1 MRILL
6 TNDDSIHAEGLW
18 TLAKSVCKLG
28 EVLVVAPDREQSGV
42 GGAVTLHAPI
52 RVTEAMPHV
61 QGISA
66 WAVQG
71 TPADSVI
78 LGLEKLAN
86 GPIDLVISGI
96 NQGANL
102 GEDVLISGTVGGIL
116 QAHFRG
122 IPAIAISV
130 AALRDTHFEVA
141 GLLAKLLAEQASRE
155 SLSLS
160 KTAQLLGIS
169 PAYLSLLINGKRPW
183 RENLQERYFGLIN
196 AFANVKGH
204 SRKRKPILLSVNLP
218 NLPIEEI
225 KGIDITSMGKRSYA
239 DNVELGEDGKGNW
252 YWIKRNRPDWQLT
265 EGTDIYSVR
274 NARIS
279 ITPLSTDLTAADILG
294 TLKPLSN
301 TLTEN
306 LRLNKANP
314 T

>member
-1 MRILL
+1 
-6 TNDDSIHAEGLW
+6 
-18 TLAKSVCKLG
+18 
-28 EVLVVAPDREQSGV
+28 
-42 GGAVTLHAPI
+42 
-52 RVTEAMPHV
+52 
-61 QGISA
+61 
-66 WAVQG
+66 
-71 TPADSVI
+71 
-78 LGLEKLAN
+78 
-86 GPIDLVISGI
+86 
-96 NQGANL
+96 
-102 GEDVLISGTVGGIL
+102 
-116 QAHFRG
+116 
-122 IPAIAISV
+122 
-130 AALRDTHFEVA
+130 
-141 GLLAKLLAEQASRE
+141 
-155 SLSLS
+155 
-160 KTAQLLGIS
+160 
-169 PAYLSLLINGKRPW
+169 
-183 RENLQERYFGLIN
+183 
-196 AFANVKGH
+196 

-294 TLKPLSN
+294 TLKPLSS